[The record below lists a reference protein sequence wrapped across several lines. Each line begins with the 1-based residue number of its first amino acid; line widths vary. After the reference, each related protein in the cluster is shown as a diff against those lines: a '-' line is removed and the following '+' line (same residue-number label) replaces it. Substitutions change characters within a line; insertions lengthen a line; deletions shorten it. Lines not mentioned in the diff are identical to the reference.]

1 MINPFANESGQFLA
15 LVNGENQ
22 HSLRPL
28 EFDIPAGWS
37 TAFGPDPRVACLE
50 HVEHTWTDTRPASLR
65 VATDAAPH

>member
-1 MINPFANESGQFLA
+1 MINPFANESGQFPV

-37 TAFGPDPRVACLE
+37 TAFGPDLRA
-50 HVEHTWTDTRPASLR
+50 ASLR
-65 VATDAAPH
+65 TAMATAPH